1 MAVSMLRVVHIERFK
16 CFESY
21 RLDLSALTLL
31 TGYNGAGKSSSL
43 QPLLLLAQAL
53 RERPCSNVLAMNGPL
68 VRLGSAGDVVS
79 ESAGGPITLGFSS
92 EADHSAFWVFAND
105 RALQRGELSLDHSHF
120 SFDEGDAPRWS
131 PDGDLHPLLASVRD
145 LIFIG
150 ASRRVSGEAQPFPE
164 SPTAV
169 VGDVGAEGQW
179 AGYWYIRQ
187 ADEEVPTERRHP
199 DDPRVTVRAQ
209 VDAWLNFLFPGA
221 GVNAEQLP
229 GVALSRTSYTLGRS
243 NERRRPSNVGYG
255 LSYAFPLLVALICAA
270 PGQVVIVD
278 SPEAHLHPR
287 AQSSMGRLLAH
298 FAAAGVQVIVE
309 SHSDHLLSGVRL
321 AVREGLLPAQK
332 STIHFFGADDGAV
345 GNPQRIA
352 IGGDGSISDWPEGFF
367 DQALTDL
374 IGLS

>member
-1 MAVSMLRVVHIERFK
+1 MAMSSLRAVHIERFK
-16 CFESY
+16 CFAKY
-21 RLDLSALTLL
+21 TLDLGALTLL

-53 RERPCSNVLAMNGPL
+53 RERPRSHVLALNGPL

-79 ESAGGPITLGFSS
+79 ETAGGAITLGFSN
-92 EADHSAFWVFAND
+92 AVDDSAFWVFAND
-105 RALQRGELSLDHSHF
+105 RTLQRGELSLDHSHF

-131 PDGDLHPLLASVRD
+131 PDGDVHPLLTSIRD

-164 SPTAV
+164 SPSTV

-179 AGYWYIRQ
+179 AGYWYTRQ
-187 ADEEVPTERRHP
+187 ADEQVPPERRHP
-199 DDPRVTVRAQ
+199 EDSRVTVRAQ
-209 VDAWLNFLFPGA
+209 VDAWLGFLFPGA
-221 GVNAEQLP
+221 GVNAEQLS

-255 LSYAFPLLVALICAA
+255 LSYAFPLLVALICAK
-270 PGQVVIVD
+270 PGQVFIVD

-287 AQSSMGRLLAH
+287 AQSAMGRLLAH
-298 FAAAGVQVIVE
+298 FAAAGVQMIVE

-321 AVREGLLPAQK
+321 AVREGILPAGQ
-332 STIHFFGADDGAV
+332 TAIHFFGGS
-345 GNPQRIA
+345 GKGGGPEKIA
-352 IGGDGSISDWPEGFF
+352 IGENGNISNWPEGFF
-367 DQALTDL
+367 DQAITDL